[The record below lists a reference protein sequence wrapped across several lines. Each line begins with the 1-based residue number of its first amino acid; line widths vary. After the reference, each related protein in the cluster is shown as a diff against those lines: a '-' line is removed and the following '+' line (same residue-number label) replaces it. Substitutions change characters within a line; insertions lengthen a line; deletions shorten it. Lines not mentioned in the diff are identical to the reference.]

1 MNDSDIRGFRG
12 VDGARVREDDEG
24 YFRESDRRRE
34 ALRAQVHYGA
44 LAAQARI
51 EQLERDNARL
61 RAALETIVNN
71 DPVLVSTSGMIAYA
85 ALEVRP

>member
-12 VDGARVREDDEG
+12 VDGSRVREDDEG
-24 YFRESDRRRE
+24 YSRESDRRRE

-51 EQLERDNARL
+51 EQLERENATL
-61 RAALETIVNN
+61 RERVEMLERSIELGGQVI
-71 DPVLVSTSGMIAYA
+71 P
-85 ALEVRP
+85 